1 MWVLTAAHCIT
12 DTSNTIVHLGSTN
25 RNNMPYR
32 QNANLRLY
40 HENYNPNT
48 LANDVAL
55 LRLPVAPT
63 MSRTI
68 QVIPLA
74 PASWTDLN
82 RVPVRASGFGLT
94 TNMGQTSD
102 NLLKVN
108 LVGVTNQECRNTY
121 GNTIMASTLCAT
133 WTTRSGQSTCSGD
146 SGGPLTAVSGNQH
159 YLVGVVSFVVRN
171 QCDSGRPSGYAR
183 VTSFTNWINT
193 NIQRNS

>member
-1 MWVLTAAHCIT
+1 
-12 DTSNTIVHLGSTN
+12 
-25 RNNMPYR
+25 MPYR
-32 QNANLRLY
+32 QSANLRLY

-48 LANDVAL
+48 LINDVAL

-68 QVIPLA
+68 RVIPLA
-74 PASWTDLN
+74 PAGWTDLN
-82 RVPVRASGFGLT
+82 RVPVRASVYL
-94 TNMGQTSD
+94 S
-102 NLLKVN
+102 
-108 LVGVTNQECRNTY
+108 NQECRNTY
-121 GNTIMASTLCAT
+121 GNSIIDSTLCAA
-133 WTTRSGQSTCSGD
+133 WTTRSGQSPCNGD

-183 VTSFTNWINT
+183 VTSFTNWINS